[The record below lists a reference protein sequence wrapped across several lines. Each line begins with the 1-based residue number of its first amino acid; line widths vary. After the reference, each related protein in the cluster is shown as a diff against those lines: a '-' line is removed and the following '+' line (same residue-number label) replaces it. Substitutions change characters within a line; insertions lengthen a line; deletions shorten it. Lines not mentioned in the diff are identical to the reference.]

1 MKKFNFLTI
10 VSILFILPYSALSM
24 PSGSIEGIVVDIKT
38 KNPLYN
44 VNVFIKGK
52 NIGDATD
59 SRGRYY
65 IIGVP
70 AGKYEIVASMI
81 GYKKESKVIEVYP
94 NQTIRV
100 DFELKQSAISMDEVV
115 VTGTKTEHLIDE
127 SPVPIVMISEK
138 ELNRYNVL
146 NAGESMEYLSGVQFN
161 TSFTSMA
168 HDALQIQGL
177 PSAYSLI
184 LLDGERISGR
194 FPLTQIP
201 ADMIE
206 RIEVLK
212 GPASVLYGSD
222 AIGGVCNII
231 TKKQGEKPFLKG
243 TVSYGSYSDKVLSL
257 THGGALR
264 KLRYQISGYLHRT
277 EGRDKMSWHNSENG
291 ILKLG
296 YKRDWRNELNIRGRA
311 HHAKLCNREERIF
324 TFGLDGKIG
333 LPKLSSLVVKA
344 HRENFH
350 DKTHVGGAEEAT
362 ITDGEVN
369 RIELRWTG
377 APFAKHLIIAGL
389 EGLYE
394 KMEGDN
400 FTGIKSQ
407 YMGSFY
413 LQDEM
418 NFKPLTLLMAGRLD
432 YHEQW
437 SSSFNPKIGV
447 RYEPIDKLF
456 IRASVGNAFK
466 APSFTHLYRRTY
478 HAGGGGFWIIGNP
491 ELKPEKSTGYNLE
504 LCAHI
509 SDIRGRF
516 SFFRH
521 DLKDMIDGKFINDS
535 TYSYKNIGKAYT
547 QGVEVDITSRILVE
561 ELICKVKYQFLETKD
576 KETGYE
582 LPYRP
587 HHRVNIEA
595 SYQYKK
601 LGLNLTLLEEY
612 IGSQFQDSENKSK
625 LSSYYLTHLRVNK
638 TFFGKIAIFLSVN
651 NLFDVKYR
659 DRWIYRDEH
668 CKRTYKAGLRVN
680 FK

>member
-1 MKKFNFLTI
+1 
-10 VSILFILPYSALSM
+10 
-24 PSGSIEGIVVDIKT
+24 
-38 KNPLYN
+38 
-44 VNVFIKGK
+44 
-52 NIGDATD
+52 
-59 SRGRYY
+59 
-65 IIGVP
+65 
-70 AGKYEIVASMI
+70 
-81 GYKKESKVIEVYP
+81 
-94 NQTIRV
+94 
-100 DFELKQSAISMDEVV
+100 
-115 VTGTKTEHLIDE
+115 
-127 SPVPIVMISEK
+127 MISEK

-146 NAGESMEYLSGVQFN
+146 NAGESMEFLSGVQFN

-177 PSAYSLI
+177 SSAYSLI

-291 ILKLG
+291 IVKLG
-296 YKRDWRNELNIRGRA
+296 YKRDWRNELNIKGRA
-311 HHAKLCNREERIF
+311 HHAKLSNREERIL
-324 TFGLDGKIG
+324 TFGLDSKIG
-333 LPKLSSLVVKA
+333 LPKLFSLVVKA

-350 DKTHVGGAEEAT
+350 DETHVGGAEEAT

-369 RIELRWTG
+369 RAELRWTG

-394 KMEGDN
+394 KMWGDN

-407 YMGSFY
+407 CMGSFY

-418 NFKPLTLLMAGRLD
+418 TFEPLTLLLAGRLD

-437 SSSFNPKIGV
+437 GSSFNPKIAV

-466 APSFTHLYRRTY
+466 APSFKHLYRETY

-491 ELKPEKSTGYNLE
+491 DLKPETSTGYNLE

-509 SDIRGRF
+509 SDIRGSI

-521 DLKDMIDGKFINDS
+521 DLKDMIDGEFINDS
-535 TYSYKNIGKAYT
+535 TYSYTNIGKAYT
-547 QGVEVDITSRILVE
+547 QGVEADISSKLFIRGLTGKI
-561 ELICKVKYQFLETKD
+561 KYEFLETKD

-582 LPYRP
+582 LTYRP

-595 SYQYKK
+595 SYLNKE
-601 LGLNLTLLEEY
+601 LGLNLR
-612 IGSQFQDSENKSK
+612 I
-625 LSSYYLTHLRVNK
+625 NK
-638 TFFGKIAIFLSVN
+638 TFFGKIALFLSVN

>member
-1 MKKFNFLTI
+1 MGKFNFLTI
-10 VSILFILPYSALSM
+10 VSILFILPHSALSM

-38 KNPLYN
+38 KTPLYN

-59 SRGRYY
+59 SQGRYH

-100 DFELKQSAISMDEVV
+100 DFELKESPISMDEVV
-115 VTGTKTEHLIDE
+115 VTGTKTKHLIDE

-138 ELNRYNVL
+138 ELDRYNVL
-146 NAGESMEYLSGVQFN
+146 NVGEAMEYLSGVQFN

-184 LLDGERISGR
+184 LVDGERVSGR

-201 ADMIE
+201 ADMVE

-257 THGGALR
+257 THGGTLR

-277 EGRDKMSWHNSENG
+277 EGRDKMSWCNSENG
-291 ILKLG
+291 IVKLG
-296 YKRDWRNELNIRGRA
+296 YKRDWRNELNIRWRA
-311 HHAKLCNREERIF
+311 HHAKLCNREERIL

-333 LPKLSSLVVKA
+333 LPKLSGLVVKA

-350 DKTHVGGAEEAT
+350 DETHVGGTEEAT

-369 RIELRWTG
+369 RAELRWIG
-377 APFAKHLIIAGL
+377 APFEKHLIIAGL

-394 KMEGDN
+394 KMWGGN

-407 YMGSFY
+407 YRGSFY
-413 LQDEM
+413 LEDEM
-418 NFKPLTLLMAGRLD
+418 TFGSLTLLLAGRLD
-432 YHEQW
+432 YHKQW
-437 SSSFNPKIGV
+437 SNSFNPKIAV

-466 APSFTHLYRRTY
+466 APSFKHLYRETY

-504 LCAHI
+504 LCAHLG
-509 SDIRGRF
+509 DIRGGI

-521 DLKDMIDGKFINDS
+521 DLKDMIDGEFINDS

-547 QGVEVDITSRILVE
+547 QGVEVDITSGILIE
-561 ELICKVKYQFLETKD
+561 ELICKAKYQYLETKD
-576 KETGYE
+576 KETGHE

-595 SYQYKK
+595 SYLNKE

-612 IGSQFQDSENKSK
+612 VGSQFQDPENKSR
-625 LSSYYLTHLRVNK
+625 LSSYLLTHLRINK
-638 TFFGKIAIFLSVN
+638 TFFGKIALFLSVN

-659 DRWIYRDEH
+659 DKWIYRDEH
-668 CKRTYKAGLRVN
+668 CKRTYKVGLRVN